1 MKFLRI
7 ALFIVPGVV
16 AGPEINANTQTV
28 TNLYSFA
35 SVSTDGYYPQAG
47 LVQSGDGSFY
57 GTTQVGGASDKGTV
71 FRISPSGSDTNLHSF
86 AGASTDG
93 AYPQAGLVQDSDGNF
108 YGTAQI
114 GGANDNGTVFRI
126 NPSGSYS
133 NLYSFGDYPDA

>member
-16 AGPEINANTQTV
+16 TGPEINANTQSV

-47 LVQSGDGSFY
+47 LVQGSDGSFY

-71 FRISPSGSDTNLHSF
+71 FRISPSGS
-86 AGASTDG
+86 
-93 AYPQAGLVQDSDGNF
+93 
-108 YGTAQI
+108 
-114 GGANDNGTVFRI
+114 
-126 NPSGSYS
+126 YS
-133 NLYSFGDYPDA
+133 NLYSFAGAPADGANPIAGLAQGTDGNFYGATQVGGASDKGTV